1 MTTLKCFI
9 ADIIIKTPLS
19 QNQNY
24 KCYQLIK
31 PITCEIIQT
40 AWQMKNLMT
49 STMYSNRALAQFKK
63 HNITPK
69 HAAIIFDNFGE
80 TIYVADNF
88 KYRIMKNI

>member
-24 KCYQLIK
+24 KCYQLI
-31 PITCEIIQT
+31 
-40 AWQMKNLMT
+40 
-49 STMYSNRALAQFKK
+49 
-63 HNITPK
+63 TPK
-69 HAAIIFDNFGE
+69 HDAIIFDNFGE
-80 TIYVADNF
+80 TIYVATNNF